1 MASSN
6 QLRARV
12 PDEQMEHMQDYAQEQ
27 DIRETDAERAIFEEG
42 LIRLGYL
49 EDHDTQAEE
58 RDASEMLLE
67 GARLSGVLLGLVGFA
82 LVGFSVF
89 NAQVFG
95 YVGFGTLLAGFAA
108 IAGAEFAPWVQ
119 GRITEQ
125 EHESGEPA

>member
-12 PDEQMEHMQDYAQEQ
+12 PPDQIKHMEDLAKERG
-27 DIRETDAERAIFEEG
+27 IAETDAERAIFEEG

-49 EDHDTQAEE
+49 EDDEVESDET
-58 RDASEMLLE
+58 DASEMMLE
-67 GARLSGVLLGLVGFA
+67 GARLTGVLLGLVGFA

-89 NAQVFG
+89 TAQVFG

-108 IAGAEFAPWVQ
+108 IASAEFAPWVQ
-119 GRITEQ
+119 GRLNGKK
-125 EHESGEPA
+125 HESGEPA